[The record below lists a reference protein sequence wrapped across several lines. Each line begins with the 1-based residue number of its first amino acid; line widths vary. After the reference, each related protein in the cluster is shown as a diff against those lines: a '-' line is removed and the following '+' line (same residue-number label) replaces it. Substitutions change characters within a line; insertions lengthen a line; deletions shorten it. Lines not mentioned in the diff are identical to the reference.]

1 MAQVTLQGNPV
12 HIVGDLPRKGSKA
25 PDFSLTTKDL
35 QEESLQ
41 SYAGKKKILNIA
53 ASLDTGVCANSAKT
67 FEGRAASLNNTV
79 VITVSMDLPFAQQR
93 FCSAEGID
101 NVVTLSA
108 FRSPEFGKDY
118 GVELVDGP
126 MRGLLARAVVVL
138 DEENR
143 VLYTELVPEISQEP
157 DYDSAVAALN

>member
-1 MAQVTLQGNPV
+1 MAQVTLKGNPI
-12 HIVGDLPRKGSKA
+12 HTVGELPEKGSQA
-25 PDFSLTTKDL
+25 PDFTLTTQDL
-35 QEESLQ
+35 QDKALKE
-41 SYAGKKKILNIA
+41 YAGKKKILNIVP
-53 ASLDTGVCANSAKT
+53 SLDTGVCAASAKT
-67 FEGRAASLNNTV
+67 FEGRADSLKNTV

-126 MRGLLARAVVVL
+126 MRGLLARSVVVL
-138 DEENR
+138 DENNR
-143 VLYTELVPEISQEP
+143 VLYTELVPEIAQEP
-157 DYDSAVAALN
+157 DYDAAVAALG